1 MSSDRNFDDIT
12 HRFKRNIYDSPK
24 GIIRLEIVYEDM
36 INNIPEISE
45 KPLNILD
52 AGAGMGHMALKL
64 AELDHHLTLCDISAE
79 MLDFAR
85 QRFERHKRLSQAT
98 FIQSAAQEL
107 DQTVKQQFDLVLF
120 HAVLEWVQQP
130 QQILNILNS
139 HIKPGGYL
147 SLMFYNINSIIFYN
161 LIKGNFKK
169 VQSGEFKGHPGGLTP
184 TNPIN
189 PDDVETWLAEIGMQV
204 VARSGVRVIYDYMPR
219 HVRDQRSIDDLLLME
234 KSYARQQ
241 PFQSMGRYLHFVCK
255 KTG

>member
-1 MSSDRNFDDIT
+1 
-12 HRFKRNIYDSPK
+12 
-24 GIIRLEIVYEDM
+24 
-36 INNIPEISE
+36 
-45 KPLNILD
+45 
-52 AGAGMGHMALKL
+52 
-64 AELDHHLTLCDISAE
+64 

-85 QRFERHKRLSQAT
+85 RRFKLDKRLNQAT

-130 QQILNILNS
+130 QYVLNSLNS

-169 VQSGEFKGHPGGLTP
+169 VQSGEYKGHPGGLTP

-204 VARSGVRVIYDYMPR
+204 VSRSGVRVIYDYMPR

-241 PFQSMGRYLHFVCK
+241 PFQSMGRYLHFICK
-255 KTG
+255 KVG